1 MIRYVGGG
9 HWSVGNK
16 YQPAAKIW
24 QTFPRPV
31 SCVINV
37 ASVAWFSVSDGR
49 QVYMYNVVFNNIA
62 VILGGTLYRW

>member
-16 YQPAAKIW
+16 YHLQQRLDKLC
-24 QTFPRPV
+24 PRPV

-49 QVYMYNVVFNNIA
+49 QVYMYNVVFTNIA